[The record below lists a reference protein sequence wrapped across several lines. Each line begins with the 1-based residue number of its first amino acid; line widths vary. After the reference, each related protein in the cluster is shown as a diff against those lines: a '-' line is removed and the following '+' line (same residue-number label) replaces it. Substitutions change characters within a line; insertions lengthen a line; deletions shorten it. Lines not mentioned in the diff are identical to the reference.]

1 MYNSSCLMTV
11 VVQVNESIMLSIVT
25 DPQTDYIFVTDF
37 DLLADHQEAVRNQAC
52 RTVQPSTPSTPVAA
66 PDFGESKLWLSFLP
80 FYISYLTLV
89 LWRNQ

>member
-1 MYNSSCLMTV
+1 MTV

-37 DLLADHQEAVRNQAC
+37 ELLADRQEAVRNQAC
-52 RTVQPSTPSTPVAA
+52 RTVQPATPSTTVAV
-66 PDFGESKLWLSFLP
+66 PDLGESKLWLSFLP

-89 LWRNQ
+89 L